1 MSKEYRFV
9 FHGTKAMFLD
19 SLKRFP
25 NNDNT
30 FFYFDN
36 YIIELNEDK
45 ICFGIERSGHSGGY
59 WFTSTITEVDDKIEF
74 SGTIHYVDSHTDEEQ
89 HTFKRAISKFNTLL
103 LSLLLLPLALILK
116 LFDIIKWCIGKL
128 LKQSKPASMSTEDKL
143 YNLMEKHLNCV
154 RIPY

>member
-1 MSKEYRFV
+1 MSEEYIFI

-19 SLKRFP
+19 TIKQFP

-30 FFYFDN
+30 FFYFND

-45 ICFGIERSGHSGGY
+45 IRFGIERSGHSSGY
-59 WFTSTITEVDDKIEF
+59 WFTPTITEVDNQIEF

-103 LSLLLLPLALILK
+103 LSILLLPLALILK
-116 LFDIIKWCIGKL
+116 LFDIIKCCIGKL
-128 LKQSKPASMSTEDKL
+128 LKQSKPTPMTTEDRL
-143 YNLMEKHLNCV
+143 YDLMEKHLNCV
-154 RIPY
+154 RIP